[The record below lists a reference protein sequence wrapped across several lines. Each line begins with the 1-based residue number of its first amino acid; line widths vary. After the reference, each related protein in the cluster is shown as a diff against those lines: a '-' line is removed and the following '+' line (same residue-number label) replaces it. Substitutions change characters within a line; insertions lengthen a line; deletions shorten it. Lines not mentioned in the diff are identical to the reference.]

1 VPRSRRRRSEAGTSL
16 VELMITISLLSVVLT
31 IFFGLVVSVQ
41 NGLVREA
48 DRSQSNDEAR
58 LAVEEL
64 DREIRSGNV
73 LYDPAN
79 GDACQPVNGVAAPA
93 GCATTDVAHAIYP
106 GMSLLVY
113 TQANATSRSGSGGE
127 RCVQWR
133 VMNGQLQRRLW
144 ANGASPTAS
153 WRIVTDHLVNQ
164 TGSSPAF
171 SVDPAKR
178 TVTVDLRVNQNPKH
192 GNTVRIDTSVEG
204 RNTIYGYPQTVCDP
218 SPPLPYT

>member
-1 VPRSRRRRSEAGTSL
+1 LRGEQGVTL
-16 VELMITISLLSVVLT
+16 VELTVAISLLSIVLT
-31 IFFGLVVSVQ
+31 IFGGLVVSVQ
-41 NGLVREA
+41 NSLVKET
-48 DRSQSNDEAR
+48 DRSASNDEAR

-79 GDACQPVNGVAAPA
+79 GDACQPVNGTPSPSCTSV
-93 GCATTDVAHAIYP
+93 DVSHGIYP

-113 TQANATSRSGSGGE
+113 TQANASSRVGSAGE

-133 VMNGQLQRRLW
+133 ILNGELQRRLW
-144 ANGASPTAS
+144 ANGSSPPTT
-153 WRIVTDHLVNQ
+153 WRVVTDHLVNV

-178 TVTVDLRVNQNPKH
+178 TVTVALLVNQNAKH
-192 GNTVRIDTSVEG
+192 GNTVRVDTSVEG

-218 SPPLPYT
+218 SPPLAY